1 VVGSNIANILL
12 ILGLTAIIFPVVIA
26 KETFKRDGIV
36 LALSTLMCLGA
47 VLYGYLT
54 PVLGVIFVASL
65 AGYVYF
71 AFRQERQS
79 NAAADAASGG
89 VYDAPSPSA
98 PVIALDLLF
107 VIVGLALTILGA
119 RFLVTSAI
127 DIARDFNVSETIIGL
142 TIVAVGT
149 SLPELVTSVIA
160 ALRKHSDIAV
170 GNIVGSNIYNVLGI
184 LGVTAIIKPID
195 LPPQIASLDIWVM
208 TGATVLL
215 FITATSRW
223 QIGRIEGALMM
234 ATYVAYCVWLA
245 MISAA

>member
-1 VVGSNIANILL
+1 MVGSNIANILF
-12 ILGLTAIIFPVVIA
+12 ILGLTAIIFQVVIA

-47 VLYGYLT
+47 VLCGYLT

-98 PVIALDLLF
+98 PMIALDLLF

-184 LGVTAIIKPID
+184 LGVTAIIKLID
-195 LPPQIASLDIWVM
+195 VPPQIASLDIWVM

-215 FITATSRW
+215 FITANSRW
-223 QIGRIEGALMM
+223 RIGRIEGALMM
-234 ATYVAYCVWLA
+234 AAYVAYCVWLA